1 MSVSFFGNSIQNL
14 LSEFEKLKFENEK
27 LKAENE
33 KFKEFIRELSKD
45 IEVNFN
51 GKFAKFHKLTFP
63 YPGGFPGCVQR
74 SFEDEY
80 HNIIKKHIHENKHK
94 YNDGDIIFIGSTYE
108 TRQEY
113 GFATIKGIDFI
124 NGEYPQFLSGVYY
137 RDAINDINKFWMEFN
152 GVDEYY
158 SQEVIE
164 EYKKEGKYEP

>member
-1 MSVSFFGNSIQNL
+1 MSFVHPIQKSFADFIA
-14 LSEFEKLKFENEK
+14 EFENMKIENEK
-27 LKAENE
+27 LK
-33 KFKEFIRELSKD
+33 KRIKELSNTSNS
-45 IEVNFN
+45 EV
-51 GKFAKFHKLTFP
+51 KFANFHNLTFL
-63 YPGGFPGCVQR
+63 YPRGFPGCVQR

-113 GFATIKGIDFI
+113 GFATILEIDFI
-124 NGEYPQFLSGVYY
+124 CDEYPRFLPGVYY
-137 RDAINDINKFWMEFN
+137 RDAIDEINKFWIEFN
-152 GVDEYY
+152 AVDEYY

>member
-1 MSVSFFGNSIQNL
+1 MSFIHPIQKSFADFIT
-14 LSEFEKLKFENEK
+14 EFENMKMENEK
-27 LKAENE
+27 LKMENKKLKQVIQE
-33 KFKEFIRELSKD
+33 PSNSID
-45 IEVNFN
+45 V
-51 GKFAKFHKLTFP
+51 KFAKFHNLTFL
-63 YPGGFPGCVQR
+63 YPRGFPGCVQF

-80 HNIIKKHIHENKHK
+80 HNIIKRHIHKNKHK

-113 GFATIKGIDFI
+113 GFATIKGNYFI
-124 NGEYPQFLSGVYY
+124 SGEYPQFLSGFYY
-137 RDAINDINKFWMEFN
+137 RDVIDDINKFWIEFN